1 MKIAINTF
9 KTYCQFCLSGLLI
22 LSIMTGCSSPEEKA
36 KNYYEKG
43 MTLLEAG
50 ETEKAKIEFKNALQ
64 IKKNMNDAIY
74 GLALAFEKDG
84 DWQKVFN
91 LVSQVVEQDPKNI
104 KALIKLG
111 SIYLASNKLDKAI
124 EISNKLDAIDPN
136 LSQILSYKATI
147 ALRSGDAKKAL
158 ELANAA
164 LANDKTNTEAIVVL
178 AAERIA
184 EKDDKKSIEY
194 LDQGLKVDPKNVGL
208 HLMKIS
214 VLEAANQLDKAE
226 NIHLELIKLNPS
238 KHDFRRALAAF
249 YVKHKNMQN
258 AEAELRK
265 IVELDPKKVQAK
277 LDLLA
282 LIRAT
287 QGQQKAL
294 DALKVY
300 VNESPDDDE
309 LKFIL
314 AGAFQQLKMPKDAE
328 KTLQDIADNA
338 DKKVDMLKAK
348 GLLAAMYVTSGRQLE
363 GDKLVEEILKED
375 SRNEQSLLIKSDKAM
390 REKKY
395 DAAIAQLR
403 TIISDSP
410 NSSKALIALARAHEA
425 TGSLELADEH
435 FFKAYQASK
444 LDPSYGRAFAKF
456 LLRSN
461 KAERAEKILSD
472 MLEINKYDI
481 ETMKLLAQ
489 SKISRG
495 DWVGAEEVAM
505 RVKDNP
511 ATAMLADQIMGIVF
525 KGQKNYDE
533 SINAFKRAYD
543 AKPTEAQPLSALVR
557 AYLTAGK
564 DAEAL
569 ALLQKLIKENP
580 NNVAA
585 HLLLA
590 QVYESK
596 GNMDLAIEAYENVTR
611 LAPKMDIAYQALVI
625 FYNKQG
631 KSDKAY
637 VTLSNGLKENPGN
650 PNLLYVKAGLLE
662 SAGKV
667 DEAIHIY
674 EDLHNRYPEAE
685 LITNN
690 LASLL
695 SDKNDKASLNRA
707 YELAQKIEKVESPYT
722 KDTVGWAAYKVGKYS
737 EAVTAIQIAV
747 SKAPE
752 VAIFHYHLGK
762 AQLGM
767 QNKIDAKKS
776 LERALKFDKD
786 GKLPSEE
793 INKLLKE
800 IG

>member
-1 MKIAINTF
+1 MKIATNTL
-9 KTYCQFCLSGLLI
+9 KTYYQFCFSSLLI
-22 LSIMTGCSSPEEKA
+22 LFIITGCSSPEEKA

-43 MTLLEAG
+43 MSLLEAG

-91 LVSQVVEQDPKNI
+91 LVNQVVEQDPKNI
-104 KALIKLG
+104 KALTKLG

-124 EISNKLDAIDPN
+124 EISKKLDAINPN

-164 LANDKTNTEAIVVL
+164 LTKDKTNTEAIVVL

-194 LDQGLKVDPKNVGL
+194 LDEGLKVDPKNVGL

-226 NIHLELIKLNPS
+226 NIHLELIKLNPA

-249 YVKHKNMQN
+249 YVKHQQIEK
-258 AEAELRK
+258 AEAQLRK
-265 IVELDPKKVQAK
+265 VVELDPKKVQAK

-282 LIRAT
+282 LIRAS

-294 DALKVY
+294 DALKEY
-300 VNESPDDDE
+300 VKESPDDAE
-309 LKFIL
+309 LKFVL
-314 AGAFQQLKMPKDAE
+314 AGAYQQMKMPKDAE
-328 KTLQDIADNA
+328 KTLQEITDNA
-338 DKKVDMLKAK
+338 DKKVDVLKAK
-348 GLLAAMYVTSGRQLE
+348 GLLAAMYVTSGRQAE

-375 SRNEQSLLIKSDKAM
+375 SRNEQALLIKSDKAM

-444 LDPSYGRAFAKF
+444 LDASYGRAFAKF
-456 LLRSN
+456 LVRTN
-461 KAERAEKILSD
+461 KAERAEKILND

-495 DWVGAEEVAM
+495 DWVGAEEIAR
-505 RVKDNP
+505 RVKENP
-511 ATAMLADQIMGIVF
+511 ATEMLADQILGVVF
-525 KGQKNYDE
+525 KGQKNYVE

-543 AKPTEAQPLSALVR
+543 AKPTDPASLASLVR
-557 AYLTAGK
+557 AYLAAGK
-564 DAEAL
+564 EAEAL
-569 ALLQKLIKENP
+569 TLLEGLVKENP
-580 NNVAA
+580 NNMA
-585 HLLLA
+585 
-590 QVYESK
+590 
-596 GNMDLAIEAYENVTR
+596 
-611 LAPKMDIAYQALVI
+611 
-625 FYNKQG
+625 
-631 KSDKAY
+631 
-637 VTLSNGLKENPGN
+637 
-650 PNLLYVKAGLLE
+650 
-662 SAGKV
+662 
-667 DEAIHIY
+667 
-674 EDLHNRYPEAE
+674 
-685 LITNN
+685 
-690 LASLL
+690 
-695 SDKNDKASLNRA
+695 
-707 YELAQKIEKVESPYT
+707 
-722 KDTVGWAAYKVGKYS
+722 
-737 EAVTAIQIAV
+737 
-747 SKAPE
+747 
-752 VAIFHYHLGK
+752 
-762 AQLGM
+762 AQLLVAQGV
-767 QNKIDAKKS
+767 
-776 LERALKFDKD
+776 
-786 GKLPSEE
+786 
-793 INKLLKE
+793 
-800 IG
+800 